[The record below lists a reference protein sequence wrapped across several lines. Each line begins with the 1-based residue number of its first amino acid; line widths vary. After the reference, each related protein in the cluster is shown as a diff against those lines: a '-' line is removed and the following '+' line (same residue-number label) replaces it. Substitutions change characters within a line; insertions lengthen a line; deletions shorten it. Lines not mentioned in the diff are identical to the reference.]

1 MKKFRRLAALL
12 LAGVL
17 ALAVLSGCGGSR
29 FEREMEETVL
39 KYVNA
44 AMRETQGEGAREFKN
59 DPELRQK
66 AYELLGKIDP
76 ESGLIDSQKA
86 FMVIEERLW
95 DKSTITLIAVEAEE
109 YNRPNKRLAKEITQD
124 ELARIKNEI
133 DRMLRSNGDDSDGP
147 SAKDMTAFGVAART
161 IGGKTYMAIGATYEV
176 TIIT

>member
-29 FEREMEETVL
+29 FEREVEETVL

-44 AMRETQGEGAREFKN
+44 AMRGTQGEGAREFKN

-66 AYELLGKIDP
+66 AYELLGRIDP

-86 FMVIEERLW
+86 IMIIEERLG
-95 DKSTITLIAVEAEE
+95 DKGTLTYICVFVDEE
-109 YNRPNKRLAKEITQD
+109 KYGSDKQLAKEITPD
-124 ELARIKNEI
+124 ELPRIKQAI
-133 DRMLRSNGDDSDGP
+133 DEMLRSNHGSA
-147 SAKDMTAFGVAART
+147 AKDMTAFGAAART
-161 IGGKTYMAIGATYEV
+161 IGGKTYMAIGVTFEPT
-176 TIIT
+176 TIIS

>member
-29 FEREMEETVL
+29 FEREVEETVL

-59 DPELRQK
+59 DPALRQK

-86 FMVIEERLW
+86 FMLIQERLG
-95 DKSTITLIAVEAEE
+95 DKGTLTIIYIFVDEE
-109 YNRPNKRLAKEITQD
+109 GYGIDKRLAKEITPD
-124 ELARIKNEI
+124 ELPKIKQAI
-133 DRMLRSNGDDSDGP
+133 DDLLSGSL
-147 SAKDMTAFGVAART
+147 AEDMTAFGAAART
-161 IGGKTYMAIGATYEV
+161 IGGKTYMAIG
-176 TIIT
+176 ITAEPTKS

>member
-29 FEREMEETVL
+29 FEREVEETVL

-44 AMRETQGEGAREFKN
+44 AMRETQGESAQEFKN

-76 ESGLIDSQKA
+76 ESGLIDSEKA
-86 FMVIEERLW
+86 FMLIQERLG
-95 DKSTITLIAVEAEE
+95 DKGTLTFIAVKTEE
-109 YNRPNKRLAKEITQD
+109 YSSNKLLATEITQD
-124 ELARIKNEI
+124 ELAKIKQEI
-133 DRMLRSNGDDSDGP
+133 DEMLSSEG
-147 SAKDMTAFGVAART
+147 SAAEDMMAFGAAART
-161 IGGKTYMAIGATYEV
+161 IGGKTYMASGMTVEL
-176 TIIT
+176 TKS

>member
-29 FEREMEETVL
+29 FEREVEETVL

-59 DPELRQK
+59 DPALRQK

-86 FMVIEERLW
+86 FMLIQERLG
-95 DKSTITLIAVEAEE
+95 DKGTLTIIYIFVDEE
-109 YNRPNKRLAKEITQD
+109 GYGSDKRLATEITPD
-124 ELARIKNEI
+124 ELPKIKQAI
-133 DRMLRSNGDDSDGP
+133 DDLLSGSL
-147 SAKDMTAFGVAART
+147 AEDMTAFGAAART
-161 IGGKTYMAIGATYEV
+161 IGGKTYMAIG
-176 TIIT
+176 ITAEPTKS

>member
-29 FEREMEETVL
+29 FEREVEETVL
-39 KYVNA
+39 KYANA
-44 AMRETQGEGAREFKN
+44 AMRDTLGEGAREFKN
-59 DPELRQK
+59 DPALRQK
-66 AYELLGKIDP
+66 AYELLGRIDP

-86 FMVIEERLW
+86 VMVIEERLW

-109 YNRPNKRLAKEITQD
+109 YNRPNKRLATEITPD
-124 ELARIKNEI
+124 ELARIKKEI
-133 DRMLRSNGDDSDGP
+133 DDNLIGP
-147 SAKDMTAFGVAART
+147 SVKHMMAFGVAART
-161 IGGKTYMAIGATYEV
+161 IGGKTYMAIGTTYERT

>member
-44 AMRETQGEGAREFKN
+44 AMRGTLGEGAREFKN

-66 AYELLGKIDP
+66 AYEMLGKIDP

-86 FMVIEERLW
+86 LMIIDERLG
-95 DKSTITLIAVEAEE
+95 DKSTITFIAVEANG
-109 YNRPNKRLAKEITQD
+109 YIRDKRLATEITQD
-124 ELARIKNEI
+124 ELARIKEKI
-133 DRMLRSNGDDSDGP
+133 DEMLGSNGDGSDGP
-147 SAKDMTAFGVAART
+147 SAKDITAFGVAART
-161 IGGKTYMAIGATYEV
+161 IGGKTYMAFGTTYEV
-176 TIIT
+176 TMS

>member
-29 FEREMEETVL
+29 FEREVEETAL
-39 KYVNA
+39 KYANA
-44 AMRETQGEGAREFKN
+44 AIRDTQGEGAREFKN

-86 FMVIEERLW
+86 VMVIEEYLGG
-95 DKSTITLIAVEAEE
+95 KSTLTFIAVEGEG
-109 YNRPNKRLAKEITQD
+109 YGRDKRLATEITPD
-124 ELARIKNEI
+124 KIKQVI
-133 DRMLRSNGDDSDGP
+133 DRMLRSNHG
-147 SAKDMTAFGVAART
+147 SAAKNMTAFGVAART
-161 IGGKTYMAIGATYEV
+161 IGGKTYMAIGATYV
-176 TIIT
+176 GPTIS

>member
-29 FEREMEETVL
+29 FEREVEETVL

-44 AMRETQGEGAREFKN
+44 AIRDTLGEGAREFKN

-95 DKSTITLIAVEAEE
+95 DKSTVTFIAVKTEE
-109 YNRPNKRLAKEITQD
+109 YSRPNKQLATEITQD
-124 ELARIKNEI
+124 KLARIKGEI
-133 DRMLRSNGDDSDGP
+133 DGMLRSNEDDSDG
-147 SAKDMTAFGVAART
+147 SLAEDMTAFGVAART
-161 IGGKTYMAIGATYEV
+161 IGGKTYMAIGV
-176 TIIT
+176 TAEPTMP

>member
-44 AMRETQGEGAREFKN
+44 AMREKQGEGAREFKN

-95 DKSTITLIAVEAEE
+95 DKSTITLIAVEAEK
-109 YNRPNKRLAKEITQD
+109 YNRPNKRLATEITQD
-124 ELARIKNEI
+124 ELAKIKQKI
-133 DRMLRSNGDDSDGP
+133 DRMLRSNGDDSDG
-147 SAKDMTAFGVAART
+147 SLAEDMMAFGVAART
-161 IGGKTYMAIGATYEV
+161 IGGKTYMAIGTTYEL
-176 TIIT
+176 TMS

>member
-44 AMRETQGEGAREFKN
+44 AMRKTQEFKN

-66 AYELLGKIDP
+66 AYELLGNIDP
-76 ESGLIDSQKA
+76 ESGLVDSQKA
-86 FMVIEERLW
+86 FMSIEERLW

-109 YNRPNKRLAKEITQD
+109 YNRPNKRVATEITQD
-124 ELARIKNEI
+124 ELARIKLKI
-133 DRMLRSNGDDSDGP
+133 DRMLGNTGDGSDGP
-147 SAKDMTAFGVAART
+147 SPEDITAFGVAART
-161 IGGKTYMAIGATYEV
+161 IGGKTYMAIGVTYEL
-176 TIIT
+176 TMS

>member
-44 AMRETQGEGAREFKN
+44 AMRGTQGEGAREFKN

-66 AYELLGKIDP
+66 AYEMLGNIDP

-86 FMVIEERLW
+86 FMLIQERLG
-95 DKSTITLIAVEAEE
+95 DKGTVTFIAVKTEE
-109 YNRPNKRLAKEITQD
+109 YSRSGKRLATEITQD
-124 ELARIKNEI
+124 ELARIKSEI
-133 DRMLRSNGDDSDGP
+133 DDMLSGDGGP
-147 SAKDMTAFGVAART
+147 SAEDMTAFGVAART
-161 IGGKTYMAIGATYEV
+161 IGGKTYMAIGRTYEV
-176 TIIT
+176 TMS

>member
-86 FMVIEERLW
+86 FMSIEERLW
-95 DKSTITLIAVEAEE
+95 DKSTITLIVVEAEE
-109 YNRPNKRLAKEITQD
+109 YNRPNKRLATEITQD
-124 ELARIKNEI
+124 ELAKIKQKI

-147 SAKDMTAFGVAART
+147 SPEDITAFGVAART
-161 IGGKTYMAIGATYEV
+161 IGGKTYMAFGTTYEL
-176 TIIT
+176 TMS

>member
-29 FEREMEETVL
+29 FEREVEETVL

-86 FMVIEERLW
+86 IMIIEERLG
-95 DKSTITLIAVEAEE
+95 DKGTLTYIYVFVDEE
-109 YNRPNKRLAKEITQD
+109 GYGSDKRLAKEITPD
-124 ELARIKNEI
+124 ELPRIKQAI
-133 DRMLRSNGDDSDGP
+133 DHNLTGP
-147 SAKDMTAFGVAART
+147 AAKDMTAFGAAART
-161 IGGKTYMAIGATYEV
+161 IGGKTYMAIGMTFEPT
-176 TIIT
+176 TIIS

>member
-29 FEREMEETVL
+29 FEREVEETVL

-59 DPELRQK
+59 DPALRQK

-86 FMVIEERLW
+86 FMLIQERLG
-95 DKSTITLIAVEAEE
+95 DKGTLTIIYIFVDEE
-109 YNRPNKRLAKEITQD
+109 GYGRDKRLATEITPD
-124 ELARIKNEI
+124 ELPKIKQAI
-133 DRMLRSNGDDSDGP
+133 DDLLSGSL
-147 SAKDMTAFGVAART
+147 AEDMTAFGAAART
-161 IGGKTYMAIGATYEV
+161 IGGKTYMAIG
-176 TIIT
+176 ITAEPTKS

>member
-44 AMRETQGEGAREFKN
+44 AMRETQGEDAREFKN
-59 DPELRQK
+59 DPALRQK
-66 AYELLGKIDP
+66 AYELLGRIDP

-86 FMVIEERLW
+86 RMFIQESLG
-95 DKSTITLIAVEAEE
+95 DKNTITLILVDGEG
-109 YNRPNKRLAKEITQD
+109 YGRDKLLATEITQD
-124 ELARIKNEI
+124 ELARIKREI
-133 DRMLRSNGDDSDGP
+133 DKMLGSNGDSSGGLR
-147 SAKDMTAFGVAART
+147 AKNMTAFGVAART

-176 TIIT
+176 TRT

>member
-29 FEREMEETVL
+29 FEREVEETVL
-39 KYVNA
+39 KYANA
-44 AMRETQGEGAREFKN
+44 AIRATQGEGAREFKN

-66 AYELLGKIDP
+66 AYELLGRIDP

-86 FMVIEERLW
+86 IMIIEERLG
-95 DKSTITLIAVEAEE
+95 DKGTLTYICVFVDEEE
-109 YNRPNKRLAKEITQD
+109 YGSDKRLAKEITPD
-124 ELARIKNEI
+124 ELPRIKQEI
-133 DRMLRSNGDDSDGP
+133 DHNLTGP
-147 SAKDMTAFGVAART
+147 AAKDMTAFGAAART
-161 IGGKTYMAIGATYEV
+161 IGGKTYMAIGMTYERT

>member
-44 AMRETQGEGAREFKN
+44 AMRGTLGEGAREFKN

-66 AYELLGKIDP
+66 AYEMLGKIDP

-86 FMVIEERLW
+86 LMIIDESLG
-95 DKSTITLIAVEAEE
+95 DKSTTTLIAVKAEE
-109 YNRPNKRLAKEITQD
+109 YNRPNKRLATEITQD
-124 ELARIKNEI
+124 ELAKIKDEI
-133 DRMLRSNGDDSDGP
+133 DRMLRSNGDGTDGP
-147 SAKDMTAFGVAART
+147 SPEDITAFGVAART
-161 IGGKTYMAIGATYEV
+161 IGGKTYMAIGVTYEL
-176 TIIT
+176 TRT

>member
-44 AMRETQGEGAREFKN
+44 AMRETQVEDAREFKN
-59 DPELRQK
+59 DPALRQK
-66 AYELLGKIDP
+66 AYEMLGRIDP
-76 ESGLIDSQKA
+76 ESGLIDMEKA
-86 FMVIEERLW
+86 RMFIQESLG
-95 DKSTITLIAVEAEE
+95 DKNTITLILVDGEG
-109 YNRPNKRLAKEITQD
+109 YGRDKLLAKEITQD
-124 ELARIKNEI
+124 ELARIKREI
-133 DRMLRSNGDDSDGP
+133 DRMLGSNGDSSGGLR
-147 SAKDMTAFGVAART
+147 AKNMTAFGVAART

>member
-44 AMRETQGEGAREFKN
+44 AMRGTLGEGAREFKN

-66 AYELLGKIDP
+66 AYEMLGKIDP

-86 FMVIEERLW
+86 FMRIEESLG
-95 DKSTITLIAVEAEE
+95 DKSTITFIAVAVEE
-109 YNRPNKRLAKEITQD
+109 YRNGRDKLLAKEITQD
-124 ELARIKNEI
+124 ELAKIKPEI
-133 DRMLRSNGDDSDGP
+133 DEMLRGP
-147 SAKDMTAFGVAART
+147 SAAEDMTAFGAAART
-161 IGGKTYMAIGATYEV
+161 IGGKTYMAIGMTAEPTKS
-176 TIIT
+176 

>member
-29 FEREMEETVL
+29 FEREVEETVL

-44 AMRETQGEGAREFKN
+44 AMRGTQGEGAREFKN

-109 YNRPNKRLAKEITQD
+109 YNRPNKRLATEITQD
-124 ELARIKNEI
+124 ELAKIEQKI
-133 DRMLRSNGDDSDGP
+133 DRMLRSNGDDSDG
-147 SAKDMTAFGVAART
+147 SLAEDMMAFGVAART
-161 IGGKTYMAIGATYEV
+161 IGGKTYMAIGATYEQ
-176 TIIT
+176 TRS

>member
-86 FMVIEERLW
+86 VMVIEEYLGG
-95 DKSTITLIAVEAEE
+95 KSTLTLIAVETER
-109 YNRPNKRLAKEITQD
+109 YGRDKRLAKEITPD
-124 ELARIKNEI
+124 ELARIKREI
-133 DRMLRSNGDDSDGP
+133 DRMLRSNGDDSDGS
-147 SAKDMTAFGVAART
+147 SAKNMTAFGVAART
-161 IGGKTYMAIGATYEV
+161 IGGKTYMAIGATYV
-176 TIIT
+176 GPTMS

>member
-59 DPELRQK
+59 DPALRQK
-66 AYELLGKIDP
+66 AYEMLGRIDP

-86 FMVIEERLW
+86 RMFIKERLW
-95 DKSTITLIAVEAEE
+95 DKSTITLILVEANG
-109 YNRPNKRLAKEITQD
+109 YGGDKLLATEITQD
-124 ELARIKNEI
+124 ELARIMQEI
-133 DRMLRSNGDDSDGP
+133 DEMLRNSSGGP
-147 SAKDMTAFGVAART
+147 SAKDITAFGVAART
-161 IGGKTYMAIGATYEV
+161 IGGKTYMAIGATYEL
-176 TIIT
+176 IMS

>member
-86 FMVIEERLW
+86 SMVIEEHLG
-95 DKSTITLIAVEAEE
+95 DKGTVTFIAVRTEE
-109 YNRPNKRLAKEITQD
+109 YSRSGKRLATEITQD
-124 ELARIKNEI
+124 ELARIKREI
-133 DRMLRSNGDDSDGP
+133 DDNLIGDGGS
-147 SAKDMTAFGVAART
+147 STKNMKAFGVAART
-161 IGGKTYMAIGATYEV
+161 IGGKTYMAFGTTYEV
-176 TIIT
+176 TMS

>member
-44 AMRETQGEGAREFKN
+44 AMRGTLGEGAREFKN

-66 AYELLGKIDP
+66 AYEMLGKIDP

-86 FMVIEERLW
+86 YMVIDERLW

-109 YNRPNKRLAKEITQD
+109 YNRPNKRLATEITQD
-124 ELARIKNEI
+124 ELAKIKPKI
-133 DRMLRSNGDDSDGP
+133 DRMLSEP

-161 IGGKTYMAIGATYEV
+161 IGGKTYMAIGTTYEV
-176 TIIT
+176 TMS

>member
-44 AMRETQGEGAREFKN
+44 AMRGTQGEGAREFKN

-86 FMVIEERLW
+86 YMVIEERLW
-95 DKSTITLIAVEAEE
+95 DKSTITLIAVKAEE
-109 YNRPNKRLAKEITQD
+109 YNRPNKRLATEITQD
-124 ELARIKNEI
+124 ELAKIKDEI
-133 DRMLRSNGDDSDGP
+133 DRMLRSNGDGTDGP
-147 SAKDMTAFGVAART
+147 SAKDITAFGVAART
-161 IGGKTYMAIGATYEV
+161 IGGKTYMAIGATYEL
-176 TIIT
+176 TMS

>member
-29 FEREMEETVL
+29 FEREVEETVL

-59 DPELRQK
+59 DPALRQK
-66 AYELLGKIDP
+66 AYEMLGRIDP

-86 FMVIEERLW
+86 RMFIKERLW
-95 DKSTITLIAVEAEE
+95 DKSTITLILVEANG
-109 YNRPNKRLAKEITQD
+109 YGGDKLLATEITQD
-124 ELARIKNEI
+124 ELARIMQEI
-133 DRMLRSNGDDSDGP
+133 DEMLRNSSGGP
-147 SAKDMTAFGVAART
+147 SAKDITAFGVAART
-161 IGGKTYMAIGATYEV
+161 IGGKTYMAIGMTVEP
-176 TIIT
+176 TKS

>member
-44 AMRETQGEGAREFKN
+44 AMRGTQGEGAREFKN

-86 FMVIEERLW
+86 FMSIEERLW
-95 DKSTITLIAVEAEE
+95 DKSTITFIAVKTEE
-109 YNRPNKRLAKEITQD
+109 YSRSGKRLATEITPD
-124 ELARIKNEI
+124 ELPKIKQAI
-133 DRMLRSNGDDSDGP
+133 DGMLRSNEDDSDG
-147 SAKDMTAFGVAART
+147 SLAEVMTAFGVAART
-161 IGGKTYMAIGATYEV
+161 IGGKTYMAIGMTVEP
-176 TIIT
+176 TKS

>member
-44 AMRETQGEGAREFKN
+44 AMRGTLGEGAREFKN

-66 AYELLGKIDP
+66 AYEMLGKIDP

-86 FMVIEERLW
+86 FMSIEERLW

-109 YNRPNKRLAKEITQD
+109 YNRPNKRVATEITQD
-124 ELARIKNEI
+124 ELARIKLKI
-133 DRMLRSNGDDSDGP
+133 DRMLGNTGDGSDGP
-147 SAKDMTAFGVAART
+147 SPEDITAFGVAART
-161 IGGKTYMAIGATYEV
+161 IGGKTYMAIGVTYEL
-176 TIIT
+176 TMS

>member
-44 AMRETQGEGAREFKN
+44 AMRDTLGEGAREFKN

-86 FMVIEERLW
+86 RMFIQESLG
-95 DKSTITLIAVEAEE
+95 DKNTITLILVEGEG
-109 YNRPNKRLAKEITQD
+109 YGRDKLLAKEITQD
-124 ELARIKNEI
+124 ELARIKREI

-147 SAKDMTAFGVAART
+147 SAKHMTAFGVAART
-161 IGGKTYMAIGATYEV
+161 IGGKTYLAIGATYEL
-176 TIIT
+176 TMS

>member
-39 KYVNA
+39 KYANA
-44 AMRETQGEGAREFKN
+44 AIRDTLGEGAREFKN

-66 AYELLGKIDP
+66 AYEMLGRIDP

-86 FMVIEERLW
+86 VMVIEEYLGG
-95 DKSTITLIAVEAEE
+95 KSTVTFIAVETER
-109 YNRPNKRLAKEITQD
+109 YGRDKLLATEITPD
-124 ELARIKNEI
+124 ELPRIKQAIGE
-133 DRMLRSNGDDSDGP
+133 MLSSNHGSA
-147 SAKDMTAFGVAART
+147 AKDMTAFGAAART
-161 IGGKTYMAIGATYEV
+161 IGGKTYMAIGV
-176 TIIT
+176 TFVGPTMS

>member
-44 AMRETQGEGAREFKN
+44 AMRETLGEGAREFKN

-66 AYELLGKIDP
+66 AYEMLGKIDP

-86 FMVIEERLW
+86 FMIIDESLG
-95 DKSTITLIAVEAEE
+95 DKSTTTLIAVEANG
-109 YNRPNKRLAKEITQD
+109 YIRDKRLATEITQD
-124 ELARIKNEI
+124 ELARIKEKI
-133 DRMLRSNGDDSDGP
+133 DEMLRSNGDGSDGP
-147 SAKDMTAFGVAART
+147 RAEDMTAFGVAART
-161 IGGKTYMAIGATYEV
+161 IGGKTYMAFGTTYEL
-176 TIIT
+176 TMS

>member
-44 AMRETQGEGAREFKN
+44 AMRGTLGEGAREFKN

-66 AYELLGKIDP
+66 AYEMLGNINP

-86 FMVIEERLW
+86 LMIIDERLG
-95 DKSTITLIAVEAEE
+95 DKSTITFIAVEANG
-109 YNRPNKRLAKEITQD
+109 YIRDKQLATEITQD
-124 ELARIKNEI
+124 ELARIKQKI
-133 DRMLRSNGDDSDGP
+133 DEMLGSNGDGSDGP
-147 SAKDMTAFGVAART
+147 SAKDITAFGVAART
-161 IGGKTYMAIGATYEV
+161 IGGKTYMAIGTTYEV
-176 TIIT
+176 TMS

>member
-44 AMRETQGEGAREFKN
+44 AMRGTQGEGAREFKN

-66 AYELLGKIDP
+66 AYEMLGNIDP

-86 FMVIEERLW
+86 FMRIEERLW
-95 DKSTITLIAVEAEE
+95 DKSTITFIAVGVEAEG
-109 YNRPNKRLAKEITQD
+109 YGSNKRLATEITQD
-124 ELARIKNEI
+124 ELARIMQEI
-133 DRMLRSNGDDSDGP
+133 DKMLRGP
-147 SAKDMTAFGVAART
+147 SAEDMTAFGAAART
-161 IGGKTYMAIGATYEV
+161 IGGKTYMAIGATFEPSKS
-176 TIIT
+176 

>member
-44 AMRETQGEGAREFKN
+44 AMRGTLGEGAREFKN

-66 AYELLGKIDP
+66 AYEMLGKIDP

-86 FMVIEERLW
+86 LMIIQESLG
-95 DKSTITLIAVEAEE
+95 DKSTITFIAVEANG
-109 YNRPNKRLAKEITQD
+109 YIRDKRLATEITQD
-124 ELARIKNEI
+124 ELARIKEKI
-133 DRMLRSNGDDSDGP
+133 DEMLRSNGDGSDGP
-147 SAKDMTAFGVAART
+147 SAKDITAFGVAART
-161 IGGKTYMAIGATYEV
+161 IGGKTYMAIGTTYEV
-176 TIIT
+176 TMS

>member
-44 AMRETQGEGAREFKN
+44 AMRGTLGEGAREFKN

-66 AYELLGKIDP
+66 AYEMLGKIDP

-86 FMVIEERLW
+86 YMVIDERLW

-109 YNRPNKRLAKEITQD
+109 YNRPNKRLATEITQD
-124 ELARIKNEI
+124 ELAKIKPKI
-133 DRMLRSNGDDSDGP
+133 DRMLSEP

-161 IGGKTYMAIGATYEV
+161 IGGKTYMAIGTTYEL
-176 TIIT
+176 TMS